1 MEPEKPSAPY
11 YALPAGLMVP
21 LVKLEDSGYKPL
33 DPEQI
38 RLPPPTPPNERLMAA
53 VELFYS
59 APSHERP
66 RDPDGWERLGLYEWS
81 RDKQAAVKKKQDDI
95 DAGIYKDLQPQKPTL
110 AEKVLR
116 NQNKEFQTGKK
127 LRDMMRERSTRAHLG
142 RDRGHEQEVDQQVED
157 QLHQGETE
165 EDLERDVI
173 KVEAGQEEDKIKID
187 EKELSPDLGL
197 VIEDAGVEVEAE
209 V

>member
-66 RDPDGWERLGLYEWS
+66 RWLNF
-81 RDKQAAVKKKQDDI
+81 I
-95 DAGIYKDLQPQKPTL
+95 NII
-110 AEKVLR
+110 
-116 NQNKEFQTGKK
+116 K
-127 LRDMMRERSTRAHLG
+127 L
-142 RDRGHEQEVDQQVED
+142 
-157 QLHQGETE
+157 
-165 EDLERDVI
+165 
-173 KVEAGQEEDKIKID
+173 
-187 EKELSPDLGL
+187 
-197 VIEDAGVEVEAE
+197 
-209 V
+209 